1 MIIWLGASLGQNKTV
16 RQFSTDES
24 QQNFNVLEL
33 KTTRL
38 GLRTLCKNEFNSHIL
53 IQIDNTSAV
62 SAINKMGSVK
72 STEMDYE
79 VHLIWEFISTQNNWL
94 TATHIAGVF
103 NEDATGES
111 RKQELRTE

>member
-16 RQFSTDES
+16 RQFSTEES

-33 KTTRL
+33 KTVRL
-38 GLRTLCKNEFNSHIL
+38 GLRTLRKNEFNSHIF
-53 IQIDNTSAV
+53 IQIDNTSGV

-72 STEMDYE
+72 LIEMDYE
-79 VHLIWEFISTQNNWL
+79 GHLIWEFITTQNNWL

-103 NEDATGES
+103 NEDATRES
-111 RKQELRTE
+111 RKQELRTK